1 MLALALVD
9 LVGRLH
15 LAAAAVPAEVV
26 TGAPA
31 TEWEEP
37 STATERALAA
47 LLTELLDA
55 EDVGRHDDFFGLGG
69 DSVLAVQLAAR
80 ARDAGLDMTA
90 RMVFEHPA
98 LAELAAALDSGSVPD
113 AQPDDV
119 HHEPM
124 SASGLSEQELAAL
137 TASWSGGEAPR

>member
-1 MLALALVD
+1 M
-9 LVGRLH
+9 GG
-15 LAAAAVPAEVV
+15 AAHR
-26 TGAPA
+26 
-31 TEWEEP
+31 
-37 STATERALAA
+37 ERALAA
-47 LLTELLDA
+47 LLTELLGA

-80 ARDAGLDMTA
+80 ARDAGLDLTA

-98 LAELAAALDSGSVPD
+98 LAELAAALDAGSVADP
-113 AQPDDV
+113 QPDDV